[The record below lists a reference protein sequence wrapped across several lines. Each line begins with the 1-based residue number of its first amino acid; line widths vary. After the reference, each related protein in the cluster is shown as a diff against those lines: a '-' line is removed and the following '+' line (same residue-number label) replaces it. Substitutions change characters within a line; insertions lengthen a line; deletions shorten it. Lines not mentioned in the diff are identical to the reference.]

1 MPKTHKSQG
10 LSITYPDNWNLTED
24 YQDDQVV
31 GFQIQ
36 SPGSAFLAI
45 LMFDWTTTP
54 EQAIEQAASVIQ
66 SEYDNVESETFK
78 PQLISHPGPLADTSG
93 RELYFYYLDLLVRTK
108 FIALG
113 IPNHT
118 VLVQFQAEDAEF
130 QSLEKVFEAM
140 LLTLCQS
147 IQNNNQVE

>member
-1 MPKTHKSQG
+1 MPKTHQSQG

-36 SPGSAFLAI
+36 SPGSAFLAL

-66 SEYDNVESETFK
+66 SEYENVESESFK

-93 RELYFYYLDLLVRTK
+93 RELYFYYLDLLVHAK
-108 FIALG
+108 FIAFG
-113 IPNHT
+113 IPHHT
-118 VLVQFQAEDAEF
+118 VLIQFQAEDAEF

-147 IQNNNQVE
+147 IQKNDPVE